1 MRKTCPDCH
10 IPIPAGQHVTR
21 SVSLQRVELCKPCAE
36 DRGWTVPR
44 PRQPL
49 SVELDAVVSRG
60 VEQAEQYANGVRR

>member
-1 MRKTCPDCH
+1 MRKICPDCH

-44 PRQPL
+44 PRRSL
-49 SVELDAVVSRG
+49 TVEVAEATARG
-60 VEQAEQYANGVRR
+60 IVEAERYANGVRR